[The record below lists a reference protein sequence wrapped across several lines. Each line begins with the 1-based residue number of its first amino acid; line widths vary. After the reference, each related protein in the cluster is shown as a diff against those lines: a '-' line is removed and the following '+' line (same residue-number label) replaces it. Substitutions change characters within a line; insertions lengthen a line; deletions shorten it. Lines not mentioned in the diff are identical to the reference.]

1 MLRDIYSTAYVGI
14 VIAVGLVLF
23 VETLPVRTFEIRGEE
38 IDEEIE
44 DMFVGCAIL

>member
-14 VIAVGLVLF
+14 VVAVGLVLF
-23 VETLPVRTFEIRGEE
+23 VETLPIRPFQIRGEE

-44 DMFVGCAIL
+44 DIFVGCAIL